1 MNRSRTLIVSYYWP
15 PSGGPGVQ
23 RILKFV
29 KYLPDYGVDP
39 MVLTV
44 SNPTYPLR
52 DPTLLE
58 EIPAGVPVYK
68 TRTLEPFALYAGL
81 KGGKAD
87 DITPAT
93 EIKGDTLTSTI
104 GSWIRANILIPD
116 ARAGWVASATRRAL
130 KLVEEQKID
139 TILTSGPP
147 HSVHFIGKWVSQ
159 RTGIRW
165 IADFRDPWSQIY
177 YNQLL
182 PRTHMAEQLD
192 ESLEQ
197 RILQEASEVIVVSDR
212 QAEHFRQHCE
222 RGYRVIPN
230 GFDPADFPHPRPKPP
245 PPQEGRYRIR
255 HVGTVG
261 EAAIPHTLL
270 QLLAENPDLPVELEF
285 IGDLHNGLQK
295 KARALDL
302 GERVIL
308 SGYRPHREA
317 VDAMCQAHLLLL
329 ILPDV
334 SEMEH
339 HIPGKLFEYL
349 GSERPI
355 LMLGPEEGESARRI
369 REAGGRVV
377 SPNDPEGLLAALH
390 ELISRLEAPTK
401 SQIAP
406 SPDLHP
412 SSRTELSRKLAL
424 LIRQAE
430 AGTPPQ
436 ELEDSE

>member
-1 MNRSRTLIVSYYWP
+1 MNRSRTLITSYYWP

-29 KYLPDYGVDP
+29 KYLPEYGVDP
-39 MVLTV
+39 SVLTV
-44 SNPTYPLR
+44 ANPTYPLR

-58 EIPAGVPVYK
+58 EVPPGIQVYK

-93 EIKGDTLTSTI
+93 EIQGDTLTSTV
-104 GSWIRANILIPD
+104 GSWVRANLLIPD
-116 ARAGWVASATRRAL
+116 ARAGWVVTATRRAL
-130 KLVEEQKID
+130 KLVEDQNID

-165 IADFRDPWSQIY
+165 IADFRDPWSQVY

-182 PRTHMAEQLD
+182 PRTQMAEQID
-192 ESLEQ
+192 ESLER

-212 QAEHFRQHCE
+212 QAEHFRKHCE

-230 GFDPADFPHPRPKPP
+230 GFDPADFPDPRPTPDPP
-245 PPQEGRYRIR
+245 KEGRYCMR
-255 HVGTVG
+255 HIGTVG
-261 EAAIPHTLL
+261 EAAIPHSLL
-270 QLLAENPDLPVELEF
+270 RLLAKTPELPVDLEF
-285 IGDLHNGLQK
+285 MGDLHNDLQK
-295 KARALDL
+295 EVTALEL
-302 GERVIL
+302 GERVTL

-317 VDAMCQAHLLLL
+317 VDAMCRSQLLLL
-329 ILPDV
+329 ILPAV
-334 SEMEH
+334 PEMEH

-349 GSERPI
+349 GTGRPI
-355 LMLGPEEGESARRI
+355 LMLGPPEGESARRI
-369 REAGGRVV
+369 RNAGGQVV
-377 SPNDPEGLLAALH
+377 APDDTDGLLAALQS
-390 ELISRLEAPTK
+390 LITQLSVHPDAPDI
-401 SQIAP
+401 SH
-406 SPDLHP
+406 PDLHP
-412 SSRTELSRKLAL
+412 SSRTELSRQLAQ
-424 LIRQAE
+424 LIHQTE

-436 ELEDSE
+436 ELEDSA